1 MGNENLHLA
10 MANAATRAAWN
21 ANAAFWDERMGE
33 GNDVVNVLIWP
44 AVQRLLP
51 ITPGMRV
58 LDIAC
63 GNGLTSRRLADQG
76 ATVVASDFAG
86 ALIELAWQRSAAYG
100 ARIAYHVVDATDEAA
115 LLALGGA
122 PFDAALCNMALFDM
136 AEIEPLFRALT
147 RLLQPGGAFVF
158 SLMHPCF
165 NNPFTTKL
173 AEMVDGRDG
182 LKTTYAVKV
191 FGYMTTAMAH
201 GTAMSGQPQ
210 PHIYFHRSLET
221 LLGVGLRAGF
231 VIDGLEERAFPP
243 DHPAGKNPLSWGGAF
258 SEIPPV
264 MVVRMRLAG
273 RV

>member
-1 MGNENLHLA
+1 MNTPTQQSGTANNE
-10 MANAATRAAWN
+10 TRAAWN

-33 GNDVVNVLIWP
+33 GNDFVNVLIWP

-63 GNGLTSRRLADQG
+63 GNGLTARRLADQG
-76 ATVVASDFAG
+76 ATVVASDFAV
-86 ALIELAWQRSAAYG
+86 ALIELARQRSAAYD

-115 LLALGGA
+115 LLALGDA

-147 RLLQPGGAFVF
+147 RLLKPGGQFVF

-165 NNPFTTKL
+165 NNPFTTQM
-173 AEMVDGRDG
+173 AERVERQDGV
-182 LKTTYAVKV
+182 TTVYAVKV
-191 FGYMTTAMAH
+191 FGYMTSASAY
-201 GTAMSGQPQ
+201 GYAMSDQPQ

-221 LLGVGLRAGF
+221 LFRVGLHTGF

-243 DHPAGKNPLSWGGAF
+243 GHPDSRSPLHWSGAF

-264 MVVRMRLAG
+264 MVVRMRLLHLS
-273 RV
+273 